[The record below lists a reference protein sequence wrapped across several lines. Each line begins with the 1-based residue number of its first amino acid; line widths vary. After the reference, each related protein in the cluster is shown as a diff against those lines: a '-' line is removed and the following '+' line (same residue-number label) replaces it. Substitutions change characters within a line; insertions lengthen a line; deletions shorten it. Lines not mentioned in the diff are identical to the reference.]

1 MRKLIASITLL
12 LGMNCLAATTYTH
25 TDGNLRW
32 SFTLSGNPSTA
43 TLTGVQAVSGDL
55 AGAITTPATVK
66 RDNVEGDAS
75 FPVAAIAANSFQ
87 SLAITG
93 LTIADSVKT
102 IGAGAFNGCSSLLS
116 VDMGNGVVTIDEANI
131 PGAGQ
136 GANGYDPDGYVAYGA
151 FGNCIKL
158 ESVRFS
164 GKLLTI
170 GSHAFSECD
179 ALKSVDL
186 PDSLQTI
193 GVNCFYHNKALG
205 SVRFGTDLVSIG
217 TYSFYNCPELQ
228 TVEFKANETPLLT
241 IGTHAFAK
249 DVKLTALSFSNSLK
263 EINACAFSGC
273 SALEELVLP
282 DSLTY
287 IGYAAFSGCSSLLS
301 VDMGNGVV
309 TIGEANIPGAGQGAN
324 DYDPDRY
331 VDYGA
336 FGNCINLESV
346 IFSSRLTLIGSHAFS
361 ECYALKTVE
370 LPESLLDIGV
380 NCFYHN
386 KELTSVSF
394 GKRIETIG
402 QYSFYNCPALRY
414 VTFAETTT
422 PLLSIARG
430 AFANDISLSTVTLS
444 GGLKS
449 VASGAF
455 ANDPLLRKLTIPS
468 IVTEIGSG
476 VFSGMGNLTQVT
488 FTGLPPTGIENAG
501 LAKDVEIRYSKEWA
515 EDWAPIIE
523 TCGFTNTKEFDP
535 GTGGGGGTVTGA
547 LTLTVSNIVVHY
559 VTQSIPSDAVIP
571 PTSAGIVNV
580 VTEVN
585 AGNAI
590 AITADWAKQYPD
602 FEDLYGEDFGKA
614 VTAQTG
620 KRDGAGNPMFVWQD
634 FVAGTDP
641 TKPEDTFKASITF
654 DKDTGKPVISWTP
667 ELSETEAAKREYK
680 VFGKAK
686 INDKDWTLVDGDAED
701 FNFFK
706 VSVGMKP

>member
-32 SFTLSGNPSTA
+32 SFTLSGKPSIA
-43 TLTGVQAVSGDL
+43 TLTGVEAVSGNL
-55 AGAITTPATVK
+55 TGAITTPTAVK
-66 RDNVEGDAS
+66 QDGVDGDTTY
-75 FPVAAIAANSFQ
+75 PVAAIAANSFQ

-93 LTIADSVKT
+93 LTIADSVT
-102 IGAGAFNGCSSLLS
+102 TVGAGAFANCTALKT
-116 VDMGNGVVTIDEANI
+116 VDMGDGVVTIAN
-131 PGAGQ
+131 GGTRFSDN
-136 GANGYDPDGYVAYGA
+136 GANTQDPDLHY
-151 FGNCIKL
+151 
-158 ESVRFS
+158 
-164 GKLLTI
+164 LT
-170 GSHAFSECD
+170 
-179 ALKSVDL
+179 
-186 PDSLQTI
+186 
-193 GVNCFYHNKALG
+193 
-205 SVRFGTDLVSIG
+205 
-217 TYSFYNCPELQ
+217 
-228 TVEFKANETPLLT
+228 
-241 IGTHAFAK
+241 
-249 DVKLTALSFSNSLK
+249 
-263 EINACAFSGC
+263 
-273 SALEELVLP
+273 
-282 DSLTY
+282 
-287 IGYAAFSGCSSLLS
+287 
-301 VDMGNGVV
+301 
-309 TIGEANIPGAGQGAN
+309 
-324 DYDPDRY
+324 
-331 VDYGA
+331 GA

-346 IFSSRLTLIGSHAFS
+346 IFSCRLTMIGSHAFS

-422 PLLSIARG
+422 PLLSIAKG
-430 AFANDISLSTVTLS
+430 AFANDISLTTVTLS

-476 VFSGMGNLTQVT
+476 VFSGMGNLKQVT

-501 LAKDVEIRYSKEWA
+501 LAKDVEIRYSEEWA

-523 TCGFTNTKEFDP
+523 ACGFTNTTSYDP
-535 GTGGGGGTVTGA
+535 SVKPPVDPVITGDVK
-547 LTLTVSNIVVHY
+547 LTVSNIVVHY
-559 VTQSIPSDAVIP
+559 VTQSISSDAVIP

-580 VTEVN
+580 ITEVN

-590 AITADWAKQYPD
+590 AITADWAKQYPG
-602 FEDLYGEDFGKA
+602 FEGLYGNDFGMA

-667 ELSETEAAKREYK
+667 ELSEAEAAKREYK

>member
-1 MRKLIASITLL
+1 MRKLIAGLTLL

-32 SFTLSGNPSTA
+32 SFTLSGNPATA
-43 TLTGVQAVSGDL
+43 TLTAVQAVSGDL
-55 AGAITTPATVK
+55 TGAITTPATVK
-66 RDNVEGDAS
+66 KDGVEGDTTY
-75 FPVAAIAANSFQ
+75 PVTAIAANSFQ

-102 IGAGAFNGCSSLLS
+102 IGAGAFANCMELVS
-116 VDMGNGVVTIDEANI
+116 VDMGNEVETIDSANYRALTYADEQQFV
-131 PGAGQ
+131 AGT
-136 GANGYDPDGYVAYGA
+136 
-151 FGNCIKL
+151 FGNCILL
-158 ESVRFS
+158 ETVKFSPVLRVLGGYAFS
-164 GKLLTI
+164 G
-170 GSHAFSECD
+170 CD
-179 ALKSVDL
+179 ALRTVEL
-186 PDSLQTI
+186 PDSLETI
-193 GVNCFYHNKALG
+193 GVNCFFKNE
-205 SVRFGTDLVSIG
+205 SLVSVEFETGLLSIG
-217 TYSFYNCPELQ
+217 AASFYGCPELQ
-228 TVEFKANETPLLT
+228 SVKFDASETPLLT
-241 IGTHAFAK
+241 IGEDAFAQA
-249 DVKLTALSFSNSLK
+249 VKLVTLEFSNSLK
-263 EINACAFSGC
+263 QIDKGAFAGCQALETLDLPDSLKTMGSGVFADCKSLKTLDMGSGVETIDSANYRALTYADEQQFVAGTFGNCILLETVKFSSRLAELGAYAFSGC
-273 SALEELVLP
+273 LSLE
-282 DSLTY
+282 T
-287 IGYAAFSGCSSLLS
+287 
-301 VDMGNGVV
+301 V
-309 TIGEANIPGAGQGAN
+309 T
-324 DYDPDRY
+324 
-331 VDYGA
+331 
-336 FGNCINLESV
+336 
-346 IFSSRLTLIGSHAFS
+346 
-361 ECYALKTVE
+361 
-370 LPESLLDIGV
+370 LPESLVTIKH
-380 NCFYHN
+380 NCFFQN
-386 KELTSVSF
+386 KSLTSVSF

-402 QYSFYNCPALRY
+402 ENSFYGCPALRY

-422 PLLSIARG
+422 PLLAIEPG
-430 AFANDISLSTVTLS
+430 AFANDISLTTVTLS

-476 VFSGMGNLTQVT
+476 VFSGMGNLKQVT

-501 LAKDVEIRYSKEWA
+501 LAKDVEIRYSEEWA

-523 TCGFTNTKEFDP
+523 TCGFTNTTSYDP
-535 GTGGGGGTVTGA
+535 SVKPPVDPVITGDVK
-547 LTLTVSNIVVHY
+547 LMVSNIVVHY

-590 AITADWAKQYPD
+590 AITADWAKQYPG

-667 ELSETEAAKREYK
+667 ELSGAEAAKREYK